1 MGDSANHIEKNSSW
15 SLPHTIKNQ
24 FQVDCKSPCERLK
37 AEKPLENNVGE
48 YLYGHA
54 VGKVLKHQQQ

>member
-1 MGDSANHIEKNSSW
+1 M
-15 SLPHTIKNQ
+15 
-24 FQVDCKSPCERLK
+24 DCKSPCERLK

-54 VGKVLKHQQQ
+54 VGKVLKHQQQLKKHIKEDW